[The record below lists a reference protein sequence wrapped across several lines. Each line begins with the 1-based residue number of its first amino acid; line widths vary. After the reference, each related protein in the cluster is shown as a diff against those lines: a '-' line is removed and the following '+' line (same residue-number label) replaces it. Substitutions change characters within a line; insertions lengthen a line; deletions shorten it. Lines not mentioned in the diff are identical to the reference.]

1 METPDSDRVPA
12 RVLMRLEDLRTGD
25 IFISAYRKQVDGII
39 RCCFGGRRIGRDVR
53 RTIGAH
59 AKILTGWLLFATF
72 VSSLERGCSRSF

>member
-25 IFISAYRKQVDGII
+25 IFISAYRKQVDAII